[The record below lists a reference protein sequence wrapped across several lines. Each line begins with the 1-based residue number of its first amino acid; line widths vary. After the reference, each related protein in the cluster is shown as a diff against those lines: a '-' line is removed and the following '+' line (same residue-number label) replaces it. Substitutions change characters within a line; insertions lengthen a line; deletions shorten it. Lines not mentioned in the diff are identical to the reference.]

1 MSMYVGAVILRRCQ
15 GVMPYDV
22 KFHNDISEMI
32 WQEVDLTWLSYYSS
46 ICMDDLRKPQI
57 TSFVADV
64 RFDCPMVFWIEGK
77 FCIYVTDFDVST
89 GPFFLDREA
98 LKIWKYLK
106 RGAPTQRWLVP
117 RWMDTNKH
125 THTHTHARTYA
136 NIFLPMRYVRWSH
149 SHENKDLLTFRKRN
163 FRKSLPEDDNL
174 IFHHKF
180 IYIIICTISV
190 HSRTSRPALR
200 PTQSSTH

>member
-1 MSMYVGAVILRRCQ
+1 MWEFVVSNSDTYVHENDASYVKGNTLLGFVWVWVTHGDKCESQVVIQRVVRLICIYIVDKDPTSIFRLKSVCHNSEMSMYVGAVILRRCQ

-77 FCIYVTDFDVST
+77 FCIYVTDIDVST
-89 GPFFLDREA
+89 GPFFFWTEKLSKFA
-98 LKIWKYLK
+98 STLS
-106 RGAPTQRWLVP
+106 GAHQ
-117 RWMDTNKH
+117 
-125 THTHTHARTYA
+125 
-136 NIFLPMRYVRWSH
+136 H
-149 SHENKDLLTFRKRN
+149 S
-163 FRKSLPEDDNL
+163 
-174 IFHHKF
+174 
-180 IYIIICTISV
+180 V
-190 HSRTSRPALR
+190 G
-200 PTQSSTH
+200 